1 MCSSSHGGVSSGHA
15 GMSSA
20 EDGAPFR
27 PSESGRVDSLAGTVL
42 DSSTSI
48 ESCQTRV
55 RLGLVISSLALVFA
69 CSGPRTDFAAASGAA
84 DTKPTAP
91 SHASTLGSAAL
102 NREALDRAESIRR
115 LGGDAPGDLDRLVAS
130 LDDPDQLVRGTAA
143 AVLLARVDPAL
154 TRQALASHASKGNLA
169 NATPERKLLEYSLV
183 SADFPNIAG
192 QSICDRAGAER
203 GALERSKA
211 VFACIRFG
219 DPSSDTLL
227 RLADDSHWAV
237 RTRLAIA
244 LGTRDADGH
253 FGAVAERLLQ
263 DPHPTVREAASRLDA
278 PSCGRHG
285 SETSDVNTISR

>member
-1 MCSSSHGGVSSGHA
+1 M
-15 GMSSA
+15 
-20 EDGAPFR
+20 
-27 PSESGRVDSLAGTVL
+27 DSLAGTVL
-42 DSSTSI
+42 DFGSSI

-91 SHASTLGSAAL
+91 SYASNLGKAAL

-154 TRQALASHASKGNLA
+154 TRQALASQASESNLA

-183 SADFPNIAG
+183 SAEFPNIAG

-203 GALERSKA
+203 GAHERSKA
-211 VFACIRFG
+211 VFACARFG
-219 DPSSDTLL
+219 NPSCDTLL

-244 LGTRDADGH
+244 LGTPEADGR
-253 FGAVAERLLQ
+253 FPAVIERLLQ

-278 PSCGRHG
+278 PSFGRHG